1 MFRRYT
7 MACTGIE
14 FCKLAIVETKARAS
28 SLIDEL
34 ERRLPGFDTPVTINV
49 NGCPNSCARIQTA
62 DIGLKGSLV
71 TDDSGQ
77 QVEGFQIH
85 LGGTLLGGDAA
96 GSGFGRKVRGL
107 KTTADELPDY
117 VERVLRRFTPRA
129 SRARH
134 SHSGRCARPMRSC
147 HDQPIRAGSAV
158 LLPVLRRRGP
168 RTPGRGG
175 RRMALP
181 QLHKELPATLCRDRS
196 RAVTTVGL
204 TLGGLD
210 YPFGPASSDL
220 DDERGV
226 EDPRHMRS
234 LAEQAAEELED
245 ASAEDIIRWATDTFG
260 DRICVTSSMTDA
272 VIIHLA
278 SAIRPGID
286 VVFLDTGYHFPET
299 IGTRDA
305 VSAVYPVN
313 LVNVTPSRTV
323 EEQDAE
329 LGPRLYG
336 RNPDLCCY
344 LRKVEPLE
352 RALSGYDAWIT
363 GVRREETTSRRD
375 DAGRRV
381 GREARDGQGQPDRVL
396 DRQAGRRLHRHER
409 RAGEPAGVRRVPVDR
424 LPHLH
429 AAGGGGRRP
438 AQRPVGGN
446 GQDRMRHPRLNPA
459 AQNRRPTR
467 A

>member
-1 MFRRYT
+1 
-7 MACTGIE
+7 
-14 FCKLAIVETKARAS
+14 
-28 SLIDEL
+28 
-34 ERRLPGFDTPVTINV
+34 
-49 NGCPNSCARIQTA
+49 
-62 DIGLKGSLV
+62 
-71 TDDSGQ
+71 
-77 QVEGFQIH
+77 
-85 LGGTLLGGDAA
+85 
-96 GSGFGRKVRGL
+96 
-107 KTTADELPDY
+107 
-117 VERVLRRFTPRA
+117 
-129 SRARH
+129 
-134 SHSGRCARPMRSC
+134 
-147 HDQPIRAGSAV
+147 
-158 LLPVLRRRGP
+158 
-168 RTPGRGG
+168 
-175 RRMALP
+175 
-181 QLHKELPATLCRDRS
+181 
-196 RAVTTVGL
+196 VTTVGL

-210 YPFGPASSDL
+210 YPFGPAGSDL

-245 ASAEDIIRWATDTFG
+245 ASADDIIRWATDTFG

-363 GVRREETTSRRD
+363 GVRREETTSRRRTPVVAWDEKREMVKVNPIVSWTSKQVD
-375 DAGRRV
+375 DYIAENGVLVNPLVYDGYPSIGCRTCTLRVEPGADPRSGRWAGTGKTECGIHV
-381 GREARDGQGQPDRVL
+381 
-396 DRQAGRRLHRHER
+396 
-409 RAGEPAGVRRVPVDR
+409 
-424 LPHLH
+424 
-429 AAGGGGRRP
+429 
-438 AQRPVGGN
+438 
-446 GQDRMRHPRLNPA
+446 
-459 AQNRRPTR
+459 
-467 A
+467 